1 MINALGGEL
10 MADSFDTVTSNE
22 SKELIGLNLHEEG
35 GLYTLYTNKQY
46 YKMSLFIVRLSA

>member
-22 SKELIGLNLHEEG
+22 SKDLIGVNLHEGE
-35 GLYTLYTNKQY
+35 
-46 YKMSLFIVRLSA
+46 FIYGTRV